1 MYINNSGIN
10 AIQETCIALSEGDV
24 EKGRDVIRTK
34 YPHQK
39 PANRRKSFTIREQL
53 AIFLRDGFIDRYS
66 GGKLIFPGVLS
77 ILSEIIPDV
86 FPVHENWK
94 TDQCH
99 QAWWDLFPSIDHI
112 VPLAFG
118 GTNDEDN
125 LVCTSMKRN
134 MAKATSSLEE
144 IGWKVYPPGNL
155 EEWDGML
162 AWFIDY
168 VENHPDVLDNTYTKG
183 WYEICC
189 EMANTSELIDA
200 LKWHSNNHIPQSVT
214 RPTSSN

>member
-1 MYINNSGIN
+1 MNKNEVGID
-10 AIQETCIALSEGDV
+10 AICEACTALSDGDI
-24 EKGRDVIRTK
+24 EKGREIIGTK

-39 PANRRKSFTIREQL
+39 PLKQRKSFTKKEQL
-53 AIFLRDGFIDRYS
+53 TIFMRDGFIDRYS
-66 GGKLIFPGVLS
+66 GGRLIFPGVLS
-77 ILSEIIPDV
+77 ILSDTLPDV

-118 GTNDEDN
+118 GTNGEDN

-144 IGWKVYPPGNL
+144 IGWTIHPAGKL
-155 EEWDGML
+155 SEWDGML
-162 AWFIDY
+162 LWFWEYCRRYSDA
-168 VENHPDVLDNTYTKG
+168 LDNSYTRG
-183 WYEICC
+183 WYETCRDMEAVRFYC
-189 EMANTSELIDA
+189 A
-200 LKWHSNNHIPQSVT
+200 K
-214 RPTSSN
+214 

>member
-1 MYINNSGIN
+1 MNKNDVGID
-10 AIQETCIALSEGDV
+10 AICEACTALLDEDIDRGK
-24 EKGRDVIRTK
+24 EIIRTK

-39 PANRRKSFTIREQL
+39 PMKQRKSFTKKEQL
-53 AIFLRDGFIDRYS
+53 TIFMRDGFIDRYS
-66 GGKLIFPGVLS
+66 GGRLIFPGVLA
-77 ILSEIIPDV
+77 ILSSTMPDV
-86 FPVHENWK
+86 FPVHDNWK

-144 IGWKVYPPGNL
+144 IGWELHPAGKL
-155 EEWDGML
+155 HEWDGL
-162 AWFIDY
+162 LLWFLQY
-168 VENHPDVLDNTYTKG
+168 VQMHPKALDNSYTCG
-183 WYEICC
+183 WHATCRDMKI
-189 EMANTSELIDA
+189 AISA
-200 LKWHSNNHIPQSVT
+200 LQISGDFI
-214 RPTSSN
+214 

>member
-1 MYINNSGIN
+1 MNKNDAGVG
-10 AIQETCIALSEGDV
+10 AICEACAALSNGDV
-24 EKGRDVIRTK
+24 DKGKEIIRTK

-39 PANRRKSFTIREQL
+39 LLKQRKSFTKKEQL
-53 AIFLRDGFIDRYS
+53 SIFMRDGFIDKYS
-66 GGKLIFPGVLS
+66 GGRLIFPGVLA
-77 ILSEIIPDV
+77 ILSEIMPDV

-118 GTNDEDN
+118 GTNNAEN

-144 IGWKVYPPGNL
+144 IGWELCPAGKL
-155 EEWDGML
+155 DEWDGL
-162 AWFIDY
+162 LSWFTRY
-168 VENHPDVLDNTYTKG
+168 VKMHPETLDNLYIRG
-183 WYEICC
+183 WYEICRDM
-189 EMANTSELIDA
+189 EIVIGDVQTSGD
-200 LKWHSNNHIPQSVT
+200 SP
-214 RPTSSN
+214 

>member
-1 MYINNSGIN
+1 MNKNEVGID
-10 AIQETCIALSEGDV
+10 AICEACVALSDGDI
-24 EKGRDVIRTK
+24 EKSREIIGTK

-39 PANRRKSFTIREQL
+39 PLKQRKSFTKKEQL
-53 AIFLRDGFIDRYS
+53 TIFMRDGFIDRYS
-66 GGKLIFPGVLS
+66 GGRLIFPGVLS
-77 ILSEIIPDV
+77 ILSDILPDV

-134 MAKATSSLEE
+134 MAKATSSIEE
-144 IGWKVYPPGNL
+144 IGWKIYPAGKL
-155 EEWDGML
+155 SEWDGML
-162 AWFIDY
+162 LWFWEY
-168 VENHPDVLDNTYTKG
+168 CRRNPEALDNSYTRG
-183 WYEICC
+183 WYETCRDM
-189 EMANTSELIDA
+189 EAVGNYHT
-200 LKWHSNNHIPQSVT
+200 K
-214 RPTSSN
+214 